1 MNVFIFAV
9 QVNIE
14 FNNVCLVIVQILT
27 KLNPSCQSGIFPF
40 FYLGIRSLLF
50 YMPLRYLRFYAG

>member
-1 MNVFIFAV
+1 MTVFIFAV

-40 FYLGIRSLLF
+40 FLF
-50 YMPLRYLRFYAG
+50 GYKKLIILYAAALS